1 MFSLQSEWAIPAFAF
16 PVTACTHLPTTEGWK
31 AELAWVVWANHFSSI
46 EEPYGIVLQDSN
58 KPEALV
64 TSSKLYVTGIKD
76 GMDDVDLR
84 EYFSR
89 FGQIDSVELI
99 TDHNTGRPRGFAFI
113 TFSDYDAVDKLVS
126 KWRDCCPVYCQNC
139 RVK

>member
-1 MFSLQSEWAIPAFAF
+1 M
-16 PVTACTHLPTTEGWK
+16 
-31 AELAWVVWANHFSSI
+31 
-46 EEPYGIVLQDSN
+46 LQDSN
-58 KPEALV
+58 KPEAHV

-126 KWRDCCPVYCQNC
+126 E
-139 RVK
+139 